1 MVFYII
7 LLLLWA
13 RVCYFICMCYFC
25 SYEMV
30 IMKNL
35 FRTVSV
41 IALAGWFLACSEK
54 KSESCYEII
63 PAPLEIREN
72 FSGGEFVLDDGVCI
86 VYPGENEAMRHKRFV
101 SGGLPESGY
110 RTGLPGG
117 NRFAREEKCN
127 VTIRFEY

>member
-7 LLLLWA
+7 LLSIRA
-13 RVCYFICMCYFC
+13 HICYFICMCYFC

-41 IALAGWFLACSEK
+41 IALAGWFLACSER
-54 KSESCYEII
+54 KSEAYYEII

-72 FSGGEFVLDDGVCI
+72 FSGGEFVLD
-86 VYPGENEAMRHKRFV
+86 
-101 SGGLPESGY
+101 GLPDGH
-110 RTGLPGG
+110 
-117 NRFAREEKCN
+117 RFAREEKCH

>member
-1 MVFYII
+1 
-7 LLLLWA
+7 
-13 RVCYFICMCYFC
+13 MCYFC

-41 IALAGWFLACSEK
+41 IALAGWFLACSER
-54 KSESCYEII
+54 KSEAYYEII

-72 FSGGEFVLDDGVCI
+72 FSGGEFVLDADGVSL
-86 VYPGENEAMRHKRFV
+86 PGRERGNAPQRFV

-110 RTGLPGG
+110 RTGLPDG

>member
-1 MVFYII
+1 
-7 LLLLWA
+7 
-13 RVCYFICMCYFC
+13 
-25 SYEMV
+25 MV

-86 VYPGENEAMRHKRFV
+86 VYPGENEAMRHNALFLADYLKA
-101 SGGLPESGY
+101 
-110 RTGLPGG
+110 GLPGG

>member
-1 MVFYII
+1 
-7 LLLLWA
+7 
-13 RVCYFICMCYFC
+13 
-25 SYEMV
+25 
-30 IMKNL
+30 MKNL

-54 KSESCYEII
+54 KSEPCYEII

-86 VYPGENEAMRHKRFV
+86 VYPGENEAMRHNALF
-101 SGGLPESGY
+101 LA
-110 RTGLPGG
+110 GLPGG